1 MANGKQSRC
10 ANGEITAKAKPGHLV
25 IEALLAQAV
34 LRGMKSGD
42 GVAET
47 SQIPRTVDLQLGV
60 LAEQSVHTDPSQIEG
75 VCV

>member
-1 MANGKQSRC
+1 MANGKQSQC
-10 ANGEITAKAKPGHLV
+10 VSGEIVAKAKPGHMV

-47 SQIPRTVDLQLGV
+47 SQIHETVDLQLGV
-60 LAEQSVHTDPSQIEG
+60 IAEQSVHTDPSQIEG

>member
-34 LRGMKSGD
+34 LRGMKSG
-42 GVAET
+42 VAET
-47 SQIPRTVDLQLGV
+47 SQIPGTVDLQLGV